1 MEYLYIVF
9 RSVSVYLFMVIAMRV
24 FGKKQLSQLN
34 TFDVILM
41 LLISN
46 SVQNAMVGP
55 DTSLEGGLIA
65 AFVLFGVNYGMKR
78 LIVKNKVVN
87 RLLQQKPEVII
98 QHGIVDFDKASKLGI
113 TSEELTEAMHEHGVE
128 YFKQVKLATLEIN
141 GSISII
147 AKDGGGT
154 YKETFHVRKGDVNS
168 GL

>member
-1 MEYLYIVF
+1 MEYLEIIG
-9 RSVSVYLFMVIAMRV
+9 RSVAVYVFMVAAMRV

-55 DTSLEGGLIA
+55 NTSLEGGIVA
-65 AFVLFGVNYGMKR
+65 AFVLFALNYLVKR
-78 LIVKNKVVN
+78 LMLKSQFVNK
-87 RLLQQKPEVII
+87 LLQQKPEII
-98 QHGIVDFDKASKLGI
+98 IHNGIVDFAKATQLGI

-141 GSISII
+141 GNISII
-147 AKDGGGT
+147 AKDDNGH
-154 YKETFHVRKGDVNS
+154 YKETFHKREKS
-168 GL
+168 KK